1 MGAKLLLV
9 LAALLLHDRAVGQT
23 WPIRPDWVLVR
34 HPLKWESPPREPK
47 LNKKIAQAEIIVLN
61 PSGAFATVFC
71 FLIRQKDGAISIS
84 RGDSHTVSVGTWKKE
99 RESITVR
106 SRVLYTDGLPI
117 GKPIPGDEIE
127 SHFTASSRGGR
138 WRLASPT
145 GAYEPLQRLEDLE
158 FLATMIACD
167 RSYWDGHKWID
178 GIDPPCMVARQ
189 R

>member
-84 RGDSHTVSVGTWKKE
+84 RGDSHTVSVARGRKKG
-99 RESITVR
+99 SP
-106 SRVLYTDGLPI
+106 SRFD
-117 GKPIPGDEIE
+117 
-127 SHFTASSRGGR
+127 
-138 WRLASPT
+138 LASCTPMDF
-145 GAYEPLQRLEDLE
+145 Q
-158 FLATMIACD
+158 LAN
-167 RSYWDGHKWID
+167 RSQATKLKVTSRHLLVVVGGD
-178 GIDPPCMVARQ
+178 
-189 R
+189 